1 MIINYLK
8 ITWKVLMRNK
18 LFTFIS
24 LFGISFTLIILI
36 VAASFFDYF
45 TKSNYPAKKL
55 DRIAFINYVRTWD
68 KQLGEKGY
76 DNYASSGASYFLLD
90 NYARTLKTPEKVSI
104 TSLSVTET
112 NSYVNS
118 QKIELKI
125 KHTDDEFWNIL
136 DFNFVAGR
144 PYNKNEV
151 RDAQKVA
158 VISES
163 LAVKI
168 FNTSQDAIGKLVE
181 IDKINYNIIGVVKDV
196 PYTSQYA
203 YGNVWVP
210 ITTSKNDLSIK
221 RLYGEYSAIILAK
234 NRSDLPRI
242 ENEFQAALK
251 KIVFP
256 FDGRNFVDSH
266 VDIILESFIR
276 QTPVNKNTF
285 NVMLLAILFILLLI
299 PSLNLISMNTTRI
312 SERLSEI
319 GIRKSFGATKVSLTG
334 QFLTENI
341 VITIL
346 GGVLAFIFSFIIL
359 KFFQPTGII
368 PSEGF
373 PLNIRI
379 FFTGLLFCFL
389 FGFVSGVLPAYR
401 MSRLQIVESLK
412 GGES

>member
-1 MIINYLK
+1 
-8 ITWKVLMRNK
+8 MRNK

-55 DRIAFINYVRTWD
+55 NRIAFISYVRTWEEQMG
-68 KQLGEKGY
+68 KY
-76 DNYASSGASYFLLD
+76 SYRNYVSSGSSYYLLD
-90 NYARTLKTPEKVSI
+90 NYARTLETPSKVSI
-104 TSLSVTET
+104 TSSFVTEV
-112 NSYVNS
+112 NSYINS
-118 QKIELKI
+118 QKVEFKI
-125 KHTDDEFWNIL
+125 KYTDDEFWNIL
-136 DFNFVAGR
+136 DFNFTDGR

-151 RDAQKVA
+151 ENAQKVA

-163 LAVKI
+163 LSAKI
-168 FNTSQDAIGKLVE
+168 FNTSHDAIGKLIE
-181 IDKINYNIIGVVKDV
+181 IDKINYTIIGVVKDV
-196 PYTSQYA
+196 PFTSQYA

-210 ITTSKNDLSIK
+210 ITTSKDDLSIK
-221 RLYGEYSAIILAK
+221 RLYGRYSAIILAK

-251 KIVFP
+251 KIEFP
-256 FDGRNFVDSH
+256 FDGRNFIDCH
-266 VDIILESFIR
+266 VDTVLENFIR
-276 QTPVNKNTF
+276 QTPVSKKTF
-285 NVMLLAILFILLLI
+285 NVLLSLIIFILLSI
-299 PSLNLISMNTTRI
+299 PSLNLVSMNTTRI

-319 GIRKSFGATKVSLTG
+319 GIRKSFGATKVTLTG

-341 VITIL
+341 VLTIL
-346 GGVLAFIFSFIIL
+346 GGIIAFVFSFVVL

-373 PLNIRI
+373 PFNFRI

-412 GGES
+412 GGEL

>member
-55 DRIAFINYVRTWD
+55 DRIAFISYVRTWD

-76 DNYASSGASYFLLD
+76 NNYSSGSASYYLLD
-90 NYARTLKTPEKVSI
+90 NYVRTLKAPVKVSI
-104 TSLSVTET
+104 NSAFVTQV

-118 QKIELKI
+118 QKLELKI

-136 DFNFVAGR
+136 DFKFLAGR
-144 PYNKNEV
+144 PYNENEV
-151 RDAQKVA
+151 KDAQQVA

-163 LAVKI
+163 VVKNI
-168 FNTSQDAIGKLVE
+168 FNDSQDAVGKLVE
-181 IDKINYNIIGVVKDV
+181 IDKINYTVIGVVKDV
-196 PYTSQYA
+196 PFTSQYA

-221 RLYGEYSAIILAK
+221 RLTGEYSAIILAGSR
-234 NRSDLPRI
+234 NDLPRI

-251 KIVFP
+251 KIEFP
-256 FDGRNFVDSH
+256 FDGMNFIDCHAEPV
-266 VDIILESFIR
+266 LENFIR
-276 QTPVNKNTF
+276 QTPVNKSTF
-285 NVMLLAILFILLLI
+285 NIMLLVIIFILLFI

-319 GIRKSFGATKVSLTG
+319 GIRKSFGATKITLTG

-341 VITIL
+341 VITIV
-346 GGVLAFIFSFIIL
+346 GGFIAFIFSFIIL

>member
-55 DRIAFINYVRTWD
+55 DKIFFISRVEAWGKKGENGGYYNY
-68 KQLGEKGY
+68 
-76 DNYASSGASYFLLD
+76 SGGSPSYYLLD
-90 NYARTLKTPEKVSI
+90 NYARTLKIPSRVSI
-104 TSLSVTET
+104 VSSYPTSVDNYTH
-112 NSYVNS
+112 S
-118 QKIELKI
+118 QKTELKI

-136 DFNFVAGR
+136 DFKFVAGR

-158 VISES
+158 VLSES
-163 LAVKI
+163 VAKKI
-168 FNTSQDAIGKLVE
+168 FNNSQDAVGKSIE
-181 IDKINYNIIGVVKDV
+181 IDNTNYTIIGVVKDV
-196 PYTSQYA
+196 SLTSMYA

-221 RLYGEYSAIILAK
+221 RLDGRYSAILLAK
-234 NRSDLPRI
+234 NKSDLPRI

-251 KIVFP
+251 KIEFP
-256 FDGRNFVDSH
+256 VDGKNFINCH
-266 VDIILESFIR
+266 VSTVLENLIQDTPLKNSFSIILSSIIL
-276 QTPVNKNTF
+276 
-285 NVMLLAILFILLLI
+285 MLLFI

-319 GIRKSFGATKVSLTG
+319 GIRKSFVAFFLPKYPITPVTINKVMLLMATFAKIS
-334 QFLTENI
+334 
-341 VITIL
+341 IL
-346 GGVLAFIFSFIIL
+346 VVGSKIKETA
-359 KFFQPTGII
+359 
-368 PSEGF
+368 
-373 PLNIRI
+373 
-379 FFTGLLFCFL
+379 
-389 FGFVSGVLPAYR
+389 
-401 MSRLQIVESLK
+401 
-412 GGES
+412 

>member
-55 DRIAFINYVRTWD
+55 DRIAFISYVRTWD

-76 DNYASSGASYFLLD
+76 NNYSSGSASYYLLD
-90 NYARTLKTPEKVSI
+90 NYVRTLKAPVKVSI
-104 TSLSVTET
+104 NSAFVTQV

-118 QKIELKI
+118 QKLELKI

-136 DFNFVAGR
+136 DFKFLAGR

-151 RDAQKVA
+151 KNAQNVA
-158 VISES
+158 VISAS
-163 LAVKI
+163 VATKI
-168 FNTSQDAIGKLVE
+168 FNESQDAIGKPVE
-181 IDKINYNIIGVVKDV
+181 IDKINYTIIGVVKDV
-196 PYTSQYA
+196 PFTSQYA

-210 ITTSKNDLSIK
+210 ITTSKNDLSVK
-221 RLYGEYSAIILAK
+221 RLNGGYSAILLSK
-234 NRSDLPRI
+234 NKSDLPRI

-251 KIVFP
+251 KIEFP
-256 FDGRNFVDSH
+256 VDGMNFIDCHADTV
-266 VDIILESFIR
+266 LENFIR
-276 QTPVNKNTF
+276 FSPVDKKTF
-285 NVMLLAILFILLLI
+285 SMLVSAILFILLFI

-319 GIRKSFGATKVSLTG
+319 GIRKSFGATKITLTG

-341 VITIL
+341 VITIV
-346 GGVLAFIFSFIIL
+346 GGFIAFIFSFIIL
-359 KFFQPTGII
+359 KLFQPTGII
-368 PSEGF
+368 PTEGF
-373 PLNIRI
+373 PLNYRI

>member
-55 DRIAFINYVRTWD
+55 DKIFFISRVEAWGKKGENGGYYNY
-68 KQLGEKGY
+68 
-76 DNYASSGASYFLLD
+76 SGGSPSYYLLD
-90 NYARTLKTPEKVSI
+90 NYARTLKIPSRVSI
-104 TSLSVTET
+104 VSSYPTSVDNYTH
-112 NSYVNS
+112 S
-118 QKIELKI
+118 QKTELKI

-136 DFNFVAGR
+136 DFKFVAGR

-158 VISES
+158 VLSES
-163 LAVKI
+163 VAKKI
-168 FNTSQDAIGKLVE
+168 FNNSQDAVGKSIE
-181 IDKINYNIIGVVKDV
+181 IDNTNYTIIGVVKDV
-196 PYTSQYA
+196 SLTSMYA

-221 RLYGEYSAIILAK
+221 RLDGSYSAILLAK
-234 NRSDLPRI
+234 NKSDLPRI

-251 KIVFP
+251 KIEFP
-256 FDGRNFVDSH
+256 VDGKNFINCH
-266 VDIILESFIR
+266 VSTVLENLIQDTPLKNSFSIILSSIIL
-276 QTPVNKNTF
+276 
-285 NVMLLAILFILLLI
+285 MLLFI

-319 GIRKSFGATKVSLTG
+319 GIRKSFGATKITLTG

-341 VITIL
+341 IITIL
-346 GGVLAFIFSFIIL
+346 GGMLAFIFSFVIL

-368 PSEGF
+368 PTEGF

-379 FFTGLLFCFL
+379 FFTGLFFCFL

>member
-1 MIINYLK
+1 MIKNYLK

-55 DRIAFINYVRTWD
+55 DRISFISNVRIWDEQTGKNSYNNYI
-68 KQLGEKGY
+68 GG
-76 DNYASSGASYFLLD
+76 SPSYYLLD
-90 NYARTLKTPEKVSI
+90 NYARTLETPLKVSI
-104 TSLSVTET
+104 NSNFVTSV
-112 NSYVNS
+112 NSYINA
-118 QKIELKI
+118 QKLELKI
-125 KHTDDEFWNIL
+125 RHTDDEFWNVL
-136 DFNFVAGR
+136 DFKFIAGR

-151 RDAQKVA
+151 EDAQQVA

-163 LAVKI
+163 VAKTI
-168 FNTSQDAIGKLVE
+168 FNESQDAIGKQVE
-181 IDKINYNIIGVVKDV
+181 MDKINYTIIGIVKDV
-196 PYTSQYA
+196 PFTSQYA

-210 ITTSKNDLSIK
+210 ITTTKNDLSVK
-221 RLYGEYSAIILAK
+221 KLDGGYSAILLAK
-234 NRSDLPRI
+234 KRGDLPKI
-242 ENEFQAALK
+242 ESEFQAALK
-251 KIVFP
+251 KIDFP
-256 FDGRNFVDSH
+256 FNGMNFIDCHAESV
-266 VDIILESFIR
+266 LEDFIR
-276 QTPVNKNTF
+276 FSPVNKKTF
-285 NVMLLAILFILLLI
+285 SILLSAVIFILLFI

-319 GIRKSFGATKVSLTG
+319 GIRKSFGATKIALTG

-341 VITIL
+341 VLTIL
-346 GGVLAFIFSFIIL
+346 GGVIAFIFSFIVL

-373 PLNIRI
+373 PLNFRI
-379 FFTGLLFCFL
+379 FFTGLFFCFL
-389 FGFVSGVLPAYR
+389 FGFISGVLPAYR

-412 GGES
+412 GGEL